1 MVSWLLILILSLT
14 LSLTLTLKHIITFH
28 NTKNNLP
35 PSSPTVPFLGNLL
48 WLYKSFTDI
57 ETTLDDLRRR
67 YGPIVT
73 LFIGPRP
80 IVFITDPSLIHQSL
94 IMKAS
99 VFSDRPP
106 ADEPSLLFTSGQ
118 RNISFAHY
126 GPLWRTLRRNLTT
139 GILHPTRIRSY
150 VHRREEVCELL
161 LERLR
166 SEAEEGG
173 GVCAPMR
180 GFQYAMLM
188 LLLLM
193 SFGEEV
199 GEDVYVKMDA
209 LRHSVVVFNL
219 FPKLSKIAFR
229 GRWRSLLDLRRELDD
244 LLIPLVRSRRHNTN
258 NNNSRHR
265 LYSYVDTLLDL
276 KLTDDEGARALDDRE
291 VVTLLFEFLMAGAD
305 TTTASLQ
312 WTIAHLAKS
321 PRVQERLA
329 REVVSSSGEED
340 IPYLK
345 AVIMEVLRIR
355 PPGMVLLPHMVSEDV
370 TVNGY
375 VIPKGVEVNV
385 PIAAA
390 GRDGRVWEEAMEFKP
405 ERFLGEDGRLLEVD
419 MMGRQE
425 IIKMMPF
432 GVGRRVCPG
441 EGLAMVN
448 LEYFL
453 ARLVRE
459 FEWRAVEGEEID
471 MAAKMEITVVMKKP
485 VRVRIRARNC

>member
-14 LSLTLTLKHIITFH
+14 LTLTLKHIITFH

-35 PSSPTVPFLGNLL
+35 PSPPTVPFLGNLL

-57 ETTLDDLRRR
+57 ETTLDDLRRQ

-80 IVFITDPSLIHQSL
+80 IVFITDPSLIYQSL

-150 VHRREEVCELL
+150 AHCREEVCELL
-161 LERLR
+161 LERLTL
-166 SEAEEGG
+166 EGEEGG
-173 GVCAPMR
+173 GVCVPMR
-180 GFQYAMLM
+180 GFQSAMLR

-209 LRHSVVVFNL
+209 LHHRMLSISNSVVVFNL

-258 NNNSRHR
+258 NNSRHR

-276 KLTDDEGARALDDRE
+276 KLPDDEGARALDDRE

-321 PRVQERLA
+321 PSVQERLA
-329 REVVSSSGEED
+329 REVVSSSGEKD

-355 PPGMVLLPHMVSEDV
+355 PPGMVPLPHMVSEDV
-370 TVNGY
+370 TVDRY

-390 GRDGRVWEEAMEFKP
+390 GMDGRVWEEVMEFKP

-419 MMGRQE
+419 MMGRQD

-432 GVGRRVCPG
+432 GVGRSVCPG

-448 LEYFL
+448 LDTSWL
-453 ARLVRE
+453 GL
-459 FEWRAVEGEEID
+459 
-471 MAAKMEITVVMKKP
+471 
-485 VRVRIRARNC
+485 